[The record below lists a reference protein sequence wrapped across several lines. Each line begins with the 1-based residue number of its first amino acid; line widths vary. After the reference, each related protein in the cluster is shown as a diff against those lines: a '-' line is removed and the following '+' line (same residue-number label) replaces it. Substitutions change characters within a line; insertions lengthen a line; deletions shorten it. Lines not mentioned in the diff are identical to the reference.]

1 MCVCGGGRLC
11 PPHCYGPILIFRPS
25 YGPNLSV
32 RHKVF
37 RKTGDM
43 EDNSNAVRFKKH
55 FFTVLLGGI
64 GGKMAI
70 KNNASTGTPKAIGQ
84 KRRKT
89 RENKALS
96 TQISQLGLQL
106 AQNYFWI
113 RIKFHEL
120 CDWHFIW
127 PFGPHLIFVKVWI
140 SNIVVDADFSMWFAI
155 GTKLFLKSY

>member
-1 MCVCGGGRLC
+1 MIGSQVLFFHFIHDLPLSLGHLLESDGMFVNLFCNFIPLCAPSPNFNRLVNQGFRCGLC
-11 PPHCYGPILIFRPS
+11 LPHCNVPLPIFRPS
-25 YGPNLSV
+25 YGPDLSV

-106 AQNYFWI
+106 AQNYF
-113 RIKFHEL
+113 
-120 CDWHFIW
+120 
-127 PFGPHLIFVKVWI
+127 
-140 SNIVVDADFSMWFAI
+140 
-155 GTKLFLKSY
+155 